1 MALNPMCHS
10 PVQLAALMSPNKPKV
25 SANQT
30 RIRQLE
36 KGVTK
41 YEDSIS
47 EAEDLLAES
56 LNPDKLGDSE
66 YNVASDIRDYI
77 EDEQNGWPCADPS
90 SLLYFKELFY
100 SYGNLLEGILPYAYA
115 ETVEVQGCTEEQKSN
130 GKCPT
135 PTGGTGANTFN
146 LWQQASPETQCTDRP
161 GGKWTLEKSTT
172 STPEGTKE
180 TIECICDTS
189 QYIQEG
195 DTCREK
201 NEKDACK
208 AKPGSWTWVIK
219 QKMDPVCEC
228 LAPNVIDGNTC
239 RAKNQEEKCKEKLGD
254 NGIWGETGCVCKAP
268 YIKDGNTCQKKSE
281 GKNAEEECKAKPGS
295 WTFTVG
301 KGGPNC
307 FCKPPKTPVGEE
319 CRIQEQEITIVEK
332 PEPEQPEEPEE
343 PEAPSDCPDWKQDP
357 SFKSKGRVE
366 GKFCDNFAK
375 DIRKCKESLSKMQR
389 LAKTLNK
396 YRDRLERAE
405 EASEQEDPSETE
417 AGGLCFDCLKRE
429 LQANRPSPGQNLGNF
444 LSLLTGTGMTYLGH
458 KMGQTAQMD
467 TNMLR
472 IQQGY
477 PVQQNYFA
485 LNGASAGFPFLSNG
499 LYGLTRTN
507 TPTGGWA
514 CSPSVSPYGGAY
526 NYGMNYGYSMP
537 YF

>member
-1 MALNPMCHS
+1 MCLRIPKITDGEKCRKRTEKENCIYQKRTWTNNTCQCEENFKWNGYKCAPDLS
-10 PVQLAALMSPNKPKV
+10 PGKVQTCLDGKV
-25 SANQT
+25 WKDDECVPVDRFVGADEEANCQT
-30 RIRQLE
+30 
-36 KGVTK
+36 
-41 YEDSIS
+41 
-47 EAEDLLAES
+47 
-56 LNPDKLGDSE
+56 NLG
-66 YNVASDIRDYI
+66 
-77 EDEQNGWPCADPS
+77 
-90 SLLYFKELFY
+90 
-100 SYGNLLEGILPYAYA
+100 
-115 ETVEVQGCTEEQKSN
+115 
-130 GKCPT
+130 
-135 PTGGTGANTFN
+135 
-146 LWQQASPETQCTDRP
+146 
-161 GGKWTLEKSTT
+161 
-172 STPEGTKE
+172 
-180 TIECICDTS
+180 
-189 QYIQEG
+189 
-195 DTCREK
+195 
-201 NEKDACK
+201 
-208 AKPGSWTWVIK
+208 WTWENS
-219 QKMDPVCEC
+219 Q
-228 LAPNVIDGNTC
+228 
-239 RAKNQEEKCKEKLGD
+239 
-254 NGIWGETGCVCKAP
+254 CVCKSP
-268 YIKDGNTCQKKSE
+268 KITDGEK
-281 GKNAEEECKAKPGS
+281 
-295 WTFTVG
+295 
-301 KGGPNC
+301 
-307 FCKPPKTPVGEE
+307 

-332 PEPEQPEEPEE
+332 PEPEQ